1 MRIIAA
7 TQNKHKIREME
18 AITTDFG
25 MEILTQ
31 EEAGLPVVEI
41 EETGATFEE
50 NSALKART
58 ICSMSGLPAIADDS
72 GLSVDILNGAPGIY
86 SARYAGPAADDAA
99 NNAKLLAAMAD
110 VPAPK
115 RTGRYV
121 SVITLAYP
129 DGRLLTARGECA
141 GTLLTAPRGSGGFG
155 YDPLFVPDGT
165 EMTFAEMS
173 AEQKNR
179 ISHRARA
186 LARLREILIENEA

>member
-31 EEAGLPVVEI
+31 EEAGLPAVES

-50 NSALKART
+50 KSALKART

>member
-31 EEAGLPVVEI
+31 EEAGLPAVEI

-99 NNAKLLAAMAD
+99 NNEKLLATLSD
-110 VPAPK
+110 VPAEK

-186 LARLREILIENEA
+186 LARLREILKENEA

>member
-7 TQNKHKIREME
+7 TQNKHKILEME
-18 AITTDFG
+18 AITADFG

-31 EEAGLPVVEI
+31 EEAGLPSLDI

-58 ICSMSGLPAIADDS
+58 ICTMSGMPAIADDS

-155 YDPLFVPDGT
+155 YDPLFVPDET

-186 LARLREILIENEA
+186 LARLREILKENEA

>member
-1 MRIIAA
+1 
-7 TQNKHKIREME
+7 
-18 AITTDFG
+18 

-72 GLSVDILNGAPGIY
+72 GLSVDVLGGAPGIY
-86 SARYAGPAADDAA
+86 SARYAGSAADDAA
-99 NNAKLLAAMAD
+99 NNEKLLATLSD
-110 VPAPK
+110 VPAEK

-186 LARLREILIENEA
+186 LARLREILKENEA

>member
-31 EEAGLPVVEI
+31 EEAGLPAVEI

>member
-1 MRIIAA
+1 
-7 TQNKHKIREME
+7 
-18 AITTDFG
+18 
-25 MEILTQ
+25 
-31 EEAGLPVVEI
+31 
-41 EETGATFEE
+41 
-50 NSALKART
+50 
-58 ICSMSGLPAIADDS
+58 
-72 GLSVDILNGAPGIY
+72 
-86 SARYAGPAADDAA
+86 
-99 NNAKLLAAMAD
+99 MAD

>member
-25 MEILTQ
+25 IEILTQ

-58 ICSMSGLPAIADDS
+58 ICSKSGLPAIADDS
-72 GLSVDILNGAPGIY
+72 GLSVDVLGGAPGIY
-86 SARYAGPAADDAA
+86 SARYAGSAADDAA
-99 NNAKLLAAMAD
+99 NNEKLLATLSD
-110 VPAPK
+110 VPAEK

-186 LARLREILIENEA
+186 LARLREILKENEA